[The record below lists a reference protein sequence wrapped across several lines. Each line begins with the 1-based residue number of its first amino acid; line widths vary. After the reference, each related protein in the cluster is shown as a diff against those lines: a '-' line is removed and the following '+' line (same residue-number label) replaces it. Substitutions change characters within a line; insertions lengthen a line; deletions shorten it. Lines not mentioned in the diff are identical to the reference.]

1 MNPQRTWTA
10 PTLRELN
17 LSLEVGMYFE
27 DDEFP
32 IDVPRTAQALPLPT
46 VAGQTCNKQPAP
58 PTNEH

>member
-32 IDVPRTAQALPLPT
+32 IDVPRTARALP
-46 VAGQTCNKQPAP
+46 P
-58 PTNEH
+58 PDFRGANLQQAADTSNE